1 MTASTSSTP
10 STSTKIPSSSKSS
23 VTKQTKQ
30 KRNERERKRVDQV
43 NQGFVLLQ
51 ERVPKAAGNKAKL
64 SKVETLREAA
74 RYIQE
79 LQKQL
84 GMSSTSFHNSMPA
97 DFPTPEQSPVYPQSV
112 CSMMAQ
118 TPSPSYTSP
127 YYPPPQMMSSNQ
139 HDMSSHYYQESSS
152 SSASTSGDHHSF
164 YSHYRNFINLV
175 KVDTYISV
183 FFK

>member
-64 SKVETLREAA
+64 SKVRVVLWCLGENV
-74 RYIQE
+74 
-79 LQKQL
+79 KQI
-84 GMSSTSFHNSMPA
+84 
-97 DFPTPEQSPVYPQSV
+97 V
-112 CSMMAQ
+112 
-118 TPSPSYTSP
+118 
-127 YYPPPQMMSSNQ
+127 
-139 HDMSSHYYQESSS
+139 
-152 SSASTSGDHHSF
+152 
-164 YSHYRNFINLV
+164 NLICLKEKFAV
-175 KVDTYISV
+175 
-183 FFK
+183 